1 MVQNRN
7 LLSVIVLASTLA
19 FSSCTLSK
27 MVKLAKKQELT
38 VTPSPLEVHADE
50 VKFNMSATL
59 PLKMLKKKTTYTA
72 NVAYVYGNQ
81 RQEVGNV
88 EFKAEDFPNAKKE
101 QPKVSKDLTFA
112 YVDAMQRGEL
122 MVKGIAG
129 KGTKTKETPEMSV
142 ALGVITTSKLVRD
155 ANVVALADHGYNNQ
169 PEFEPTSVEFY
180 FLQGSSVLRPVET
193 KSKRGGFLN
202 AFIAEKNVTKTV
214 TLTGTHSPEGEE
226 TINEKLADERAKS
239 IEKFYRGQLKKF
251 DYKKAADSIEF
262 VTKAIVQDWTMFKD
276 TLTAYNGITQ
286 EQKDQIAAVVDG
298 GAGSFV
304 EKERELK
311 KLPFYAKL
319 MKDVYPK
326 LRTAETEIL
335 SLVPKRPDA
344 EISALASQIAS
355 GGASADTLN
364 DKELGYAAT
373 LTPDL
378 NEKKAIYEAWMKKT
392 DSWEAHNNF
401 GAMHLELAKK
411 ESDAAK
417 KGQLVDAA
425 ITHLQQSVNKKEN
438 AEAFNNLAV
447 AYTMKGQKA
456 EAATAIDKAA
466 GLGGG
471 DEVTKSINSAKGAL
485 QIKAAQY
492 AQAIATLTNAGQS
505 SDVLFNKGLAQ
516 VLNKEYDKALA
527 TFTEVT
533 TANPEDALGFYVA
546 AIAAARLKRE
556 DQLTVAL
563 AKAISLNSDLRAK
576 ALQDL
581 EFNAYAN
588 SETFKNAVK

>member
-7 LLSVIVLASTLA
+7 LLSVIVLASTLT
-19 FSSCTLSK
+19 FSGCTLSK

-72 NVAYVYGNQ
+72 NVAFVYGNQ

-88 EFKAEDFPNAKKE
+88 EFKAADFPNAKKE

-122 MVKGIAG
+122 MVKGVAS

-169 PEFEPTSVEFY
+169 PEFEPTAVAFY

-193 KSKRGGFLN
+193 KSKRGSFLN

-226 TINEKLADERAKS
+226 TVNEKLADERAKS

-251 DYKKAADSIEF
+251 DYKNAADSIEF

-276 TLTAYNGITQ
+276 TLVVYNGITQ
-286 EQKDQIAAVVDG
+286 EQKDQIASVVEG
-298 GAGSFV
+298 GSGSFV

-311 KLPFYAKL
+311 KFPFYTKL

-378 NEKKAIYEAWMKKT
+378 NEKKGIYEAWMKKT

-401 GAMHLELAKK
+401 GATHLELAKK
-411 ESDAAK
+411 ELDAAK

-438 AEAFNNLAV
+438 AEAYNNLAV
-447 AYTMKGQKA
+447 AYTLKGQKA

-466 GLGGG
+466 TLGGG
-471 DEVTKSINSAKGAL
+471 DEVTKSINAAKGAL

-505 SDVLFNKGLAQ
+505 ADVLYNKGLAQ

-533 TANPEDALGFYVA
+533 TANPQDAWGYYVA

-556 DQLTVAL
+556 DQLTSSL
-563 AKAISLNSDLRAK
+563 AKAISLNSELRAK

>member
-7 LLSVIVLASTLA
+7 LLSALVIFSTMT
-19 FSSCTLSK
+19 FSGCALSK

-50 VKFNMSATL
+50 VKFNMSAVL
-59 PLKMLKKKTTYTA
+59 PVKMLKKNTTYTA
-72 NVAYVYGNQ
+72 QVAYLYGNQ

-88 EFKAEDFPNAKKE
+88 EFKAADYPNAKKE
-101 QPKVSKDLTFA
+101 QPRVNKDMSFA

-122 MVKGIAG
+122 MVKGIAS
-129 KGTKTKETPEMSV
+129 KGTKTKETPELPV

-169 PEFEPTSVEFY
+169 PEFEPTTVEFY
-180 FLQGSSVLRPVET
+180 FLQGSSVLRPSET
-193 KSKRGGFLN
+193 KGRRGSYLN

-214 TLTGTHSPEGEE
+214 SLTGTHSPEGAE
-226 TINEKLADERAKS
+226 TINERLADQRAKA
-239 IEKFYRGQLKKF
+239 IEKYYRGQLKKY
-251 DYKKAADSIEF
+251 DYRKAADSIEF

-276 TLTAYNGITQ
+276 TLAAYEGITQ
-286 EQKDQIAAVVDG
+286 EQKDQIIAAIDAG
-298 GAGSFV
+298 GGSFV

-311 KLPFYAKL
+311 RFPFYSKL
-319 MKDVYPK
+319 MRDVYPK

-335 SLVPKRPDA
+335 SLMAKKPDA
-344 EISALASQIAS
+344 EISALAGQIVS
-355 GGASADTLN
+355 GSAQPDVLN
-364 DKELGYAAT
+364 EKELGYAAS

-378 NEKKAIYEAWMKKT
+378 NEKLALYDALMKKT
-392 DSWEAHNNF
+392 DSWQSHNNY
-401 GAMHLELAKK
+401 AAIHLEQAKK
-411 ESDAAK
+411 ELDAAK
-417 KGQLVDAA
+417 KSQLVDAA
-425 ITHLQQSVNKKEN
+425 ITHLQQSNNKQEN
-438 AEAFNNLAV
+438 AEAYNNLAV

-456 EAATAIDKAA
+456 EAAAAIDKAA

-471 DEVTKSINSAKGAL
+471 EEVTKSINAAKGAM

-492 AQAIATLTNAGQS
+492 AQAISTLSNAGQS
-505 SDVLFNKGLAQ
+505 SDVLFNRGLAQ

-527 TFTEVT
+527 TLTEVT
-533 TANPEDALGFYVA
+533 TANDQDGGAYYLA

-556 DQLTVAL
+556 DQMTAAL
-563 AKAISLNSDLRAK
+563 SKAVSLNADLRAK

-588 SETFKNAVK
+588 SESFRNAVR